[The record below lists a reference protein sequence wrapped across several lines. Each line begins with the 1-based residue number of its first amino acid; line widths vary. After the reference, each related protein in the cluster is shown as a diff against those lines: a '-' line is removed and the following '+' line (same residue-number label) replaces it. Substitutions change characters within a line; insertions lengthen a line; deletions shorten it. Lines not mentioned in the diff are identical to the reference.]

1 LSGARGA
8 RRSSPRPAWP
18 AWTST
23 SGDIVQCA
31 ARPRRAVTIYAI
43 LPDRPAARR
52 SHRVANVANAY
63 NSLLVHVRSRL
74 ECKAA
79 AAGLRTPTPHMDKP
93 PAWRVARQLRGAI
106 ERDLFANFDPPQTF
120 ALRADEIL
128 GNERQT
134 VWRSGRAL
142 QAKPARAHTCVCK
155 AAPSCCATPTP
166 TMDRPP
172 SQPASECEQKTWRNH
187 GLVNL
192 VSQSRLVTWG
202 AATHSISTT
211 AAGPK
216 RCQPRWPPPSS
227 GRPAQPAS
235 SRG

>member
-1 LSGARGA
+1 MSG
-8 RRSSPRPAWP
+8 RRC
-18 AWTST
+18 
-23 SGDIVQCA
+23 GDLGERCKQSQRVLTLAFAKLPHRA
-31 ARPRRAVTIYAI
+31 ARPLPPRWTGPRLSPRA
-43 LPDRPAARR
+43 
-52 SHRVANVANAY
+52 N
-63 NSLLVHVRSRL
+63 
-74 ECKAA
+74 
-79 AAGLRTPTPHMDKP
+79 
-93 PAWRVARQLRGAI
+93 QRGAI